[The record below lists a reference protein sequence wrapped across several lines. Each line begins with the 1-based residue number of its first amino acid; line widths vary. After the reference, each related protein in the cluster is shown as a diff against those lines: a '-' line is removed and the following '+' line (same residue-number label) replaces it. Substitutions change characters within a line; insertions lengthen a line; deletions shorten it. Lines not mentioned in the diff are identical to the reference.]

1 MMIDLNKD
9 VKYIKNVGPSRVK
22 ILNKLNI
29 FTLKDLITY
38 FPRNHEDRSIPK
50 KIADCASG
58 EEVLI
63 KATAVTKVIET
74 RARNLSIYKLV
85 VKDASESC
93 TITWFNQKYLKD
105 IFKVGHTYNFFGK
118 IETKLGRYE
127 MKSPVFDEDRHSK
140 KYWKNNS
147 YISIIGGNFAKCN

>member
-1 MMIDLNKD
+1 MVDLNKD
-9 VKYIKNVGPSRVK
+9 VKYIKNVGPNRVK

-50 KIADCASG
+50 RIADCIDG

-63 KATAVTKVIET
+63 KGTAVSKVVET
-74 RARNLSIYKLV
+74 RVRKLSIYKLV
-85 VKDASESC
+85 VRDASEVC
-93 TITWFNQKYLKD
+93 TITWFNQKYLKN

-127 MKSPVFDEDRHSK
+127 MKSPVFDEERD
-140 KYWKNNS
+140 
-147 YISIIGGNFAKCN
+147 